1 MAEEK
6 RGIEETKDILD
17 FVFSFVEA
25 VGKAKKDGEM
35 SWTDARFFIDPITK
49 LFEAVDVIEDVLP
62 EIEDLDEAEY
72 DELVEYVRGKWDY
85 DEENLDWIVDTAIEA
100 GKSILVMV
108 NMSKK

>member
-1 MAEEK
+1 MESK
-6 RGIEETKDILD
+6 TICS
-17 FVFSFVEA
+17 FS
-25 VGKAKKDGEM
+25 DY
-35 SWTDARFFIDPITK
+35 IY
-49 LFEAVDVIEDVLP
+49 

>member
-35 SWTDARFFIDPITK
+35 SWT
-49 LFEAVDVIEDVLP
+49 
-62 EIEDLDEAEY
+62 Y

-108 NMSKK
+108 NMKK